1 MEVNI
6 MYIIFLSIYNIN
18 VIFYVNNCYV
28 SVMNWGLCT
37 HTYFSLFISEKKKV
51 EEKVRVNLFVQ

>member
-18 VIFYVNNCYV
+18 VIFYVCNCYIP
-28 SVMNWGLCT
+28 VMN
-37 HTYFSLFISEKKKV
+37 
-51 EEKVRVNLFVQ
+51 